1 MISDTPMVELTI
13 DGQPLRVPAGTSIWE
28 AARTAGIEIPALC
41 HDPGLEPVGVC
52 RMCVVDVGERVLA
65 AGCVRECA
73 EGMTVETDSR
83 AVNDHRRQLT
93 RLLLTEHPS
102 PCQQQQRTGD
112 CSLEQLG
119 QHFGLL
125 DPDQTSQPSSS
136 APDRPLDHSSPVRC
150 CCWQGDG
157 CSVSS
162 RRVNCRR

>member
-73 EGMTVETDSR
+73 EGMTVETDSQ
-83 AVNDHRRQLT
+83 AG
-93 RLLLTEHPS
+93 PS
-102 PCQQQQRTGD
+102 YR
-112 CSLEQLG
+112 
-119 QHFGLL
+119 
-125 DPDQTSQPSSS
+125 
-136 APDRPLDHSSPVRC
+136 
-150 CCWQGDG
+150 
-157 CSVSS
+157 
-162 RRVNCRR
+162 